1 MTAELRTQSLKTSAL
16 IKQIRQPG
24 TVALQGD

>member
-1 MTAELRTQSLKTSAL
+1 MTAELTTQSLKSSAL
-16 IKQIRQPG
+16 IEQIRQPG